1 MIELRPHWSHSA
13 WTRFGVSVL
22 YFFLTQ
28 GPFGFSQL
36 LTEREETVLPK
47 TLVPL
52 SRVSFSD
59 SSHALT
65 GQFSRS
71 VMSDPLRP
79 HRLQHARLACPSPTP
94 RAYRNSCPLSQWC
107 HPAISSSVVSFS
119 SCLQSFPASGSFSM
133 SQLFTSGDQ
142 RIGASASVLPM
153 NIQDWSPLGWT
164 GWISASLQNGYF
176 LWVYK
181 RIKMTESFLQK

>member
-13 WTRFGVSVL
+13 WTRFGVSIL

-79 HRLQHARLACPSPTP
+79 HRLQHARLPCPSRSPG
-94 RAYRNSCPLSQWC
+94 ACSNSCPLSRWC
-107 HPAISSSVVSFS
+107 HPNISSSVPFS
-119 SCLQSFPASGSFSM
+119 SCLQSFHTSGSSPVSWLALCIRWPKYWSFSF
-133 SQLFTSGDQ
+133 SISPYNEYSCLISF
-142 RIGASASVLPM
+142 RI
-153 NIQDWSPLGWT
+153 DWFDLLAVQGT
-164 GWISASLQNGYF
+164 L
-176 LWVYK
+176 
-181 RIKMTESFLQK
+181 

>member
-13 WTRFGVSVL
+13 WTRFGVSIL

-94 RAYRNSCPLSQWC
+94 RAYSNSCPLSRWC
-107 HPAISSSVVSFS
+107 HLTISSSVIPFS
-119 SCLQSFPASGSFSM
+119 SCLRSFSALGSFPMSQGAKVLQLQHQSFQWIFETDLLYNWLVWSYSPRDSRVFSNVTVQKHQFF
-133 SQLFTSGDQ
+133 SAQLS
-142 RIGASASVLPM
+142 
-153 NIQDWSPLGWT
+153 
-164 GWISASLQNGYF
+164 
-176 LWVYK
+176 
-181 RIKMTESFLQK
+181 

>member
-13 WTRFGVSVL
+13 WTRFGVSIL

-94 RAYRNSCPLSQWC
+94 RAYSNSCPLSRWC
-107 HPAISSSVVSFS
+107 HSSISSSFVPFS
-119 SCLQSFPASGSFSM
+119 SCPQSFPASRSFKWVS
-133 SQLFTSGDQ
+133 SLHQV
-142 RIGASASVLPM
+142 AKVLEF
-153 NIQDWSPLGWT
+153 QFQHQSYQWT
-164 GWISASLQNGYF
+164 PRTDL
-176 LWVYK
+176 L
-181 RIKMTESFLQK
+181 